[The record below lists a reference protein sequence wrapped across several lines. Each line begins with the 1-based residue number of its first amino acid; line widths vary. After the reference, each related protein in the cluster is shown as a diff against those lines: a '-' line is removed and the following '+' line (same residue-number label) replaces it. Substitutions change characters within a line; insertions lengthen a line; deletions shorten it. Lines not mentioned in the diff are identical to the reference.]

1 MANQVRFG
9 LKNVHYSL
17 YTEGTGSADGTY
29 ATPKALVGAVQ
40 MTTTPEGDS
49 YTFFADDIAFYVT
62 ETNNGYTGTV
72 QVAAVNDEFLKDALG
87 YAVDDTSTLTYE
99 ATDVITPSL
108 ALMYEI
114 DGNVE
119 KQRGVLY
126 NVTFSR
132 IEGENNTKSD
142 STEPDTVTLNFTA
155 IGRNFTVGSETKNI
169 VKAHAANT
177 TAQEDAFE
185 AFFTKVLV
193 PGKAVNA

>member
-1 MANQVRFG
+1 MANMVRFG
-9 LKNVHYSL
+9 LKNVHYAVF
-17 YTEGTGSADGTY
+17 TEGTGAAGTY
-29 ATPKALVGAVQ
+29 GTPKALAGAVQ

-72 QVAAVNDEFLKDALG
+72 QVAATNDEFLKDVLG
-87 YAVDDTSTLTYE
+87 YAVDETSTLTYE
-99 ATDVITPSL
+99 ATDTITPSV
-108 ALMYEI
+108 ALMYEV

-155 IGRNFTVGSETKNI
+155 IGRNFTVGAAKNI

-177 TAQEDAFE
+177 EDQGDAFD
-185 AFFTKVLV
+185 AFFTKVLI
-193 PGKAVNA
+193 PGQAVGA